1 MSHQF
6 EEEPLLDATT
16 IAELWALDAD
26 SGFMQELIRE
36 FNHQNRRLMEEI
48 SRSAFESDNC
58 DLEALRFSIHTMK
71 GSSSN
76 VGAFRQAA
84 IALTIEDAC
93 KAADCQAIR
102 GLMPALTEIA
112 AATEDALSALLQG

>member
-1 MSHQF
+1 MSRQF

-16 IAELWALDAD
+16 IDELWALDAG

-48 SRSAFESDNC
+48 SRSAFKSHNC
-58 DLEALRFSIHTMK
+58 NLEALRFSIHTMK

-102 GLMPALTEIA
+102 ALMPALTEIA
-112 AATEDALSALLQG
+112 AATEDALSALLQS